1 MGVYFAPQ
9 QHGGSWWDYLI
20 PAVMNIM
27 SQNAQ
32 RKHEVDMARMG
43 YENERRAREEALA
56 MSQGDMDYRSHRIG
70 EILGMDT
77 SVPLDA
83 RGNPNNFFPRVVGSS
98 VYAPQFDYTGM
109 TRTLFPNMQPAVID
123 QGNKISAGSFDP
135 GTGKMDLGEYPVTLD
150 PKTAAT
156 LAAEEHLESLRQRGA
171 NHRANL
177 ALAARQGG
185 GGGGGSNYSLGRV
198 GNGAVLYDRNT
209 GKYTPIGLG
218 GSQQPQGVDPRV
230 ASGLASLRKTYL
242 SPFDGTIMPGSQS
255 IVAAIDA
262 EIEKLMS
269 GSGGIAPPSNQLPIQ
284 PTEEPMGVSSDVT
297 AFIERARKNGFTD
310 EQIREYMN
318 KVLGVK

>member
-9 QHGGSWWDYLI
+9 QRGGSWWDYLI

-77 SVPLDA
+77 GVPLDA

-177 ALAARQGG
+177 ALAGRQGG

-198 GNGAVLYDRNT
+198 GNGAILYDRNT

-218 GSQQPQGVDPRV
+218 GGQQPQAMDPRV

-242 SPFDGTIMPGSQS
+242 SPLDGTIMPESQS